1 MKKPVKIVVWIIS
14 ICVVLYLALST
25 YFYFAQES
33 LIFPGTKVAKN
44 YQYKF
49 PIPYTEVYIKAA
61 TGDTLNGIFFKAK
74 HSKGLVFYLHGNTF
88 NVQKWGD
95 GVSHY
100 VDLGYDAFE
109 LDYPGYGKSSGHI
122 TSLNQLFT
130 DIKTVYDTVTKPYPE
145 SHVVILGYSIGTGPA
160 AWLASQHHPKMLI
173 LLAPYYSLTDI
184 SFKTHPYL
192 PHFILKYQINTYQYI
207 QHITAP
213 IVIFHGDLDQKIY
226 YGSSYKLKPYLKPAD
241 KLIILKGQTHNYFDY
256 NPVFEKDLKE
266 LL

>member
-1 MKKPVKIVVWIIS
+1 MKKAAKLFIWMMGIFA
-14 ICVVLYLALST
+14 VLYVALCT

-33 LIFPGTKVAKN
+33 LIFPGTPVTKN

-49 PIPYTEVYIKAA
+49 PIAYKEVYIKAPG
-61 TGDTLNGIFFKAK
+61 GDTLNGLFFKAK
-74 HSKGLVFYLHGNTF
+74 HSKGLLFYLHGNTG
-88 NVQKWGD
+88 NVQRWSS
-95 GVSHY
+95 GVAHY
-100 VDLGYDAFE
+100 VNLGYDAFV

-122 TSLNQLFT
+122 TSQQKLFI
-130 DIKTVYDTVTKPYPE
+130 DIKTAYDTVRKNYPE
-145 SHVVILGYSIGTGPA
+145 SQVVILGYSIGTGPA
-160 AWLASQHHPKMLI
+160 AWLAAQSHPKMLI

-192 PHFILKYQINTYQYI
+192 PHFILKYPINTYLYL
-207 QHITAP
+207 QHTTAR

-226 YGSSYKLKPYLKPAD
+226 CGSSYKLKPYLKSTD

-256 NPVFEKDLKE
+256 NPVFEKDLKK